1 MAFRYT
7 PAENRY
13 VGSITDL
20 MGRGNEAE
28 AQALIKV
35 ANAQAQAAQ
44 ARGQAWGGA
53 IKGIGD
59 TASQAITAWNTP
71 EARLQREMDEAKRI
85 QESGN
90 KELRNVLVPDILG
103 ARPGQEVPVTP
114 PVGLT
119 AIQGANLFSGAPAEP
134 RVGTTVSF
142 DGDSTGEAQLDQL
155 QSQSLGGDNTAWYN
169 PKVVPPLQDFGKQ
182 GTGSSP
188 SEIGMRQGG
197 PRRPPFSLPDSN
209 NLMQGFEDRASGG
222 AIGQRPQLDRE
233 GNPVTRGR
241 YTKDNGQYDIER
253 LYGDLIK
260 SGVST
265 EVANKFAMQGVESNT
280 IFLTGADL
288 AKKYEESQL
297 QSAGAVARMA
307 LSAIDDLGMKPEDAL
322 KEAIAGGGA
331 IPEELIRQFRI
342 DFHGK
347 NPEEQRA
354 ILEDLVRRS
363 SFLGETTT
371 VGAGDSVIGEG
382 GEVLFEGTPKP
393 ETILYDATL
402 SDGTLIQGA
411 SRSIN
416 PEGGISYI
424 GPNGEPLSGVKS
436 VEQQRYN
443 PLGNFGRG
451 SANFIPDGNEVDYV
465 NFDEDTKNMLQHAG
479 LTYSEFL
486 VLTGRTSSLARGAG
500 RTRAISGANKWL
512 AEKGNVDPT
521 VMTALWKAENE
532 VLEFNVK
539 KFNFVKNAEGEIYE
553 DIQNLKSVVKRLG
566 LDPLVV
572 LNQIYL
578 WGQGQTSDPK
588 ANEYMFYVNQLQND
602 ITLYN
607 QASQGGGVQAPTDAL
622 RNEAKQLISS
632 GASEGT
638 LDGLLNGLTRSI
650 AGMAVVNRGAE
661 NRARKSMWELFGVGD
676 NYSDMAPTGP
686 DPRPDYVPL
695 GGQGN
700 ASVDDTS
707 LIESLVAP

>member
-44 ARGQAWGGA
+44 ASGQAWGGA

-119 AIQGANLFSGAPAEP
+119 AIQGANLFSGAPSEP

-155 QSQSLGGDNTAWYN
+155 QSQSLEGDSTAWYN

-307 LSAIDDLGMKPEDAL
+307 LSAIDDLGMKPEAAL

-347 NPEEQRA
+347 NPGEQRA

-393 ETILYDATL
+393 ENLTGEEQALDAYAHSLDLDSRFKLSHAQRSEYTREQRDILNPGSIIAIADPSTGQEAYWNRSASGETTPL
-402 SDGTLIQGA
+402 LLPDGTQARPRAIEVNKDWF
-411 SRSIN
+411 SV
-416 PEGGISYI
+416 
-424 GPNGEPLSGVKS
+424 NGEDVYLTQK
-436 VEQQRYN
+436 EQGELN
-443 PLGNFGRG
+443 
-451 SANFIPDGNEVDYV
+451 
-465 NFDEDTKNMLQHAG
+465 
-479 LTYSEFL
+479 
-486 VLTGRTSSLARGAG
+486 AG
-500 RTRAISGANKWL
+500 RPSTADMRNKQDGRKL
-512 AEKGNVDPT
+512 VGPSI
-521 VMTALWKAENE
+521 TAVKALSER
-532 VLEFNVK
+532 V
-539 KFNFVKNAEGEIYE
+539 
-553 DIQNLKSVVKRLG
+553 
-566 LDPLVV
+566 
-572 LNQIYL
+572 
-578 WGQGQTSDPK
+578 
-588 ANEYMFYVNQLQND
+588 
-602 ITLYN
+602 ITLN
-607 QASQGGGVQAPTDAL
+607 GPEQRLKAI
-622 RNEAKQLISS
+622 K
-632 GASEGT
+632 EGT
-638 LDGLLNGLTRSI
+638 LAALGEEPEFKTYQAARNSL
-650 AGMAVVNRGAE
+650 AGNLAVAQQGARPSDADIEKVWLPLVPDAYSDTAESAEMKWDLIYLMSNISREDPKIGDTINAMLNRGVSPEAVRQFILGSQELGDGTSEGSSWAE
-661 NRARKSMWELFGVGD
+661 IEAQEA
-676 NYSDMAPTGP
+676 MA
-686 DPRPDYVPL
+686 
-695 GGQGN
+695 Q
-700 ASVDDTS
+700 
-707 LIESLVAP
+707 